1 MKLSVKSLGALVAI
15 GVIFGCGGA
24 GGTGGLATVAGV
36 VLDTNGEIVRNARVF
51 TTAKT
56 TFTNSSGAFV
66 LESVDEGIVRLNAQ
80 LTIGG
85 VNYVGENHVETF
97 ANERTKS
104 LIIVIG
110 RQNQAATMEGL
121 VTDRFGA
128 PLEKARVHANAG
140 YLGSS
145 FTLTDQSG
153 RYSMGGLFPGSTY
166 DVQASGRT
174 YISDTSALNFSAGQ
188 RITHNFVLDDAG
200 SPTLPA
206 PNNLSAV
213 VWTAPRVNTSSNMPL
228 RANGVKD
235 SIRKLLDTKRG
246 ERHQGKGK
254 RPKNSAGNNPIEVD
268 LFWDTYRN
276 DNLLG
281 FGIYRGTSQTGNT
294 TGIEFFADPLA
305 NFFADSDRILN
316 ENTNYYY
323 EVTALNTN
331 YPDFNNSESDFSN
344 RYGVRPIGDMTL
356 RNINTGPLRFNWN
369 SCRDAEKYTVFL
381 FSNYPDLGVSALWPF
396 DAGSTAAATTTG
408 TSLVYTGPGLVSGRK
423 YYYVVLALANADDSR
438 SISAVGSFNAP

>member
-1 MKLSVKSLGALVAI
+1 MHWLQLESFSVAVAVLR
-15 GVIFGCGGA
+15 GSN
-24 GGTGGLATVAGV
+24 GLATIAGV

-51 TTAKT
+51 YNSGGTKSTQ
-56 TFTNSSGAFV
+56 TNSSGAFV
-66 LESVDEGIVRLNAQ
+66 LESIPEGIVRINAELNV
-80 LTIGG
+80 GG

-97 ANERTKS
+97 ANERTKN
-104 LIIVIG
+104 LVIVIG
-110 RQNQAATMEGL
+110 REGQQATMEGT

-145 FTLTDQSG
+145 LALTDRNG
-153 RYSMGGLFPGSTY
+153 RYSMSGLFPGSTY
-166 DVQASGRT
+166 DIQASGRT
-174 YISDTSALNFSAGQ
+174 YVSDNTARSFSAGQ
-188 RITHNFVLDDAG
+188 RVTQNFVLSDAG
-200 SPTLPA
+200 SPTLQA

-213 VWTAPRVNTSSNMPL
+213 VWTSPRINTSMPV
-228 RANGVKD
+228 RPNGVKEM
-235 SIRKLLDTKRG
+235 IRKMLDTKRG
-246 ERHQGKGK
+246 PRHAGVGKK
-254 RPKNSAGNNPIEVD
+254 PKNTAGNNPIEVD

-281 FGIYRGTSQTGNT
+281 YGIYRGTSQTGNT
-294 TGIEFFADPLA
+294 TGIEYFADPLA
-305 NFFADSDRILN
+305 NFFADSDRNLN

-323 EVTALNTN
+323 EITALNSN

-356 RNINTGPLRFNWN
+356 RNVTTGPLTFNWS
-369 SCRDAEKYTVFL
+369 SCRGAEKYTVFL
-381 FSNYPDLGVSALWPF
+381 FNSYPDMGVSAFWPF

-408 TSLVYTGPGLVSGRK
+408 TSLVYTGPGLTSGRK

-438 SISAVGSFNAP
+438 SISAIGSFNAP